1 MVRDLVSDKP
11 LTLAAGQS
19 IEVSSSW
26 PLDMAGRWHGWIEV
40 TRDGSASLV
49 GDEQAFG
56 FWVRLPKD
64 IELRRW
70 EQRDSTLN
78 QAL

>member
-1 MVRDLVSDKP
+1 MS
-11 LTLAAGQS
+11 T
-19 IEVSSSW
+19 SW
-26 PLDMAGRWHGWIEV
+26 PLDLAGRWHGWIEV
-40 TRDGSASLV
+40 TRGGKAGLV

-56 FWVRLPKD
+56 FWVHLPRD
-64 IELRRW
+64 LSCDRW